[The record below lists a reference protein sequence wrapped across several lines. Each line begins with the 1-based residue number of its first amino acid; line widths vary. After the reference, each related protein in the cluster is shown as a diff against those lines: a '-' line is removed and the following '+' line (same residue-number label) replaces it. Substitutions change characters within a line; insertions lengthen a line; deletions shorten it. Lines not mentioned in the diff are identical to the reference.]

1 MKKVMKTK
9 NEVVYSCKT
18 HLNIIMNIIYILL
31 TQLMT

>member
-18 HLNIIMNIIYILL
+18 HLNIMNIIYILL
-31 TQLMT
+31 MQLMT

>member
-31 TQLMT
+31 MQLMT